1 MLFFIKFDT
10 KKLKKKKHFLNS
22 YACTTKSL
30 IVTSDS
36 TESKLLWNFYKLKF
50 LFLGVTKYGP
60 LFRS

>member
-1 MLFFIKFDT
+1 MFFFLSLTQKN
-10 KKLKKKKHFLNS
+10 LKKKHFLNS